1 MDNNSTILE
10 NKEEPAKS
18 KLHSFLT
25 LLIVVT
31 LLVIITFIALLIY
44 DNKKYNTYKVTAA
57 DMVDF
62 EKVYKNGVTY
72 YKGNY
77 KYKVGKKEYIYKSDK
92 LYTYTPDSII
102 QVKYNA
108 SNPNDVYNENDSK
121 MFFIILISSI
131 GVFILLVILKI
142 AVSPS
147 KVQEI
152 VVVQVIEKV
161 NCVGGQRIYLSN
173 INIPK
178 TDPNYSTLK
187 YFVYFSSNKEKFK
200 VGNLLQFNIYKYG
213 EGLTSEKYRSVYAR
227 TIYNFKDDDF
237 IIYNPNKNNEL
248 QK

>member
-92 LYTYTPDSII
+92 LYTYTPDNII
-102 QVKYNA
+102 QVKYNV

-173 INIPK
+173 M
-178 TDPNYSTLK
+178 
-187 YFVYFSSNKEKFK
+187 
-200 VGNLLQFNIYKYG
+200 
-213 EGLTSEKYRSVYAR
+213 
-227 TIYNFKDDDF
+227 
-237 IIYNPNKNNEL
+237 
-248 QK
+248 